1 MQNYL
6 RKARFSTLVDDVGL
20 RLLLFALGI
29 GWFIYLWGLGVPAL
43 LAGLALGMMGQLAVQ
58 QFRRR
63 TVDRRE
69 EALRRR
75 LGGEMLLEEM
85 LLAPSRQAHFQAAM
99 LLGAKYPLTMEQV
112 TEEGMLCRSREE
124 RLLVSC
130 IPLPE
135 GGEMGLG
142 NILTVQRA
150 CRRHGVNRGVA
161 CTTGRCSPKVEAWA
175 AEGSIPVKIIRREV
189 LLRLAGYASP
199 ATDEQLV
206 ELGKRKKRPATAG
219 LGRTILRQDKAKTY
233 MMYGFGLMLM
243 YIITGLKYYPIPGG
257 VCLLLAVLCR
267 CWPGEGERL

>member
-6 RKARFSTLVDDVGL
+6 RKARFSTFVDDLGL
-20 RLLLFALGI
+20 RLLLFLAGM
-29 GWFIYLWGLGVPAL
+29 GWFIYLWGLGVPAI
-43 LAGLALGMMGQLAVQ
+43 LAGLALGMMGQLALQ

-99 LLGAKYPLTMEQV
+99 LLGAEYPLTMERV
-112 TEEGMLCRSREE
+112 TEEGMLCFSHGE

-135 GGEMGLG
+135 GGEMSQGHVLA
-142 NILTVQRA
+142 VQRA
-150 CRRHGVNRGVA
+150 CRKHGLSRGVA
-161 CTTGRCSPKVEAWA
+161 CTTGRCSGKVEAWA
-175 AEGSIPVKIIRREV
+175 AEGSIPVRIIRRDT

-199 ATDEQLV
+199 ATDEHLI
-206 ELGKRKKRPATAG
+206 ELGKRRKRPAAAG
-219 LGRTILRQDKAKTY
+219 VGRTILRRDKAKTY
-233 MMYGFGLMLM
+233 MLYGVGLMLM
-243 YIITGLKYYPIPGG
+243 YIVTGLKYYPIPGG
-257 VCLLLAVLCR
+257 VCLVLAVLCR